1 MKIILIRHGSRDENI
16 SSTDREMPLSNDGL
30 GETRRLGDALARLDL
45 KPDLYLTS
53 HYRHTRQMQDILA
66 TQLDHEPP
74 ARVLN
79 LDALTPYSG
88 TATFEDIIDEAEKQ
102 DIDLSQPEVVAVIGH
117 EHDGRLSRLLT
128 RLTSARARPFNQ
140 AEAAC
145 LTAPAFNDFLRG
157 RGQVEFR
164 LPVVDYQEDEL
175 RPKIQSKL
183 TVATFLAGF
192 TFSAL
197 IWVLQG
203 TTNGYAP
210 LQIVA
215 TIALT
220 AALALFIAA
229 VYMYD
234 QLSMPEGFWVYGD
247 RGRSR
252 SVWGKQCEADWRQ
265 QGPLYAYM
273 VWTWTYVFTPAVA
286 LGLLGFL
293 IILLDSGQVFMIG
306 GGFVVIIAMLAY
318 YIITRPKLGTD

>member
-1 MKIILIRHGSRDENI
+1 MKIILIRHGSREDENKVEDKDKLL
-16 SSTDREMPLSNDGL
+16 SAEGREQTGK
-30 GETRRLGDALARLDL
+30 LGDVLSRLDL
-45 KPDLYLTS
+45 RPELYLTS
-53 HYRHTRQMQDILA
+53 TYKHAKEMGNILSKH
-66 TQLDHEPP
+66 LDVKTPP
-74 ARVLN
+74 PVLS
-79 LDALTPYSG
+79 LDALTPRMR
-88 TATFEDIIDEAEKQ
+88 TATFEDIIDEAEKEG
-102 DIDLSQPEVVAVIGH
+102 IDLSQLEVVTVIGH

-128 RLTSARARPFNQ
+128 RLTSVRARPFNR

-145 LTAPAFNDFLRG
+145 LTAPAFDDFLRG
-157 RGQVEFR
+157 RGEVEFR
-164 LPVVDYQEDEL
+164 LPVVDYHEDKL
-175 RPKIQSKL
+175 RPKIRSKL

-192 TFSAL
+192 TFTAL
-197 IWVLQG
+197 IRVLQE
-203 TTNGYAP
+203 TTNSYAP

-252 SVWGKQCEADWRQ
+252 SVRGDQFESDWRQ

-293 IILLDSGQVFMIG
+293 AILLNTRQVFMIRG
-306 GGFVVIIAMLAY
+306 GLIVIIAVLAY
-318 YIITRPKLGTD
+318 YVVTRPRLGTD